1 MNYPNSRLR
10 RLRYNPNIRKLLED
24 VSLKT
29 SDLIYPIFVC
39 EGENIKEEIE
49 SLPGQYRYSID
60 NLLILT
66 KELISHNINSVLLF
80 GVSDKKDDNGNIA
93 CNHKSVIPK
102 AVKKIKENHNDDIL
116 VIADLCNCSY
126 TSHGHCGTII
136 DGDVDNDLTI
146 ETLCKQSM
154 ILAES
159 GVDIIAPSDMMDGR
173 TGEIRKELDKN
184 GFHKIPIFP
193 YSIKYASSFYGPF
206 RGAVSNS
213 LNGGDRKTHQMSFK
227 NSSEYLREI
236 EQDIN
241 EGCDAVIIKPALSY
255 LDIISKVKDRF
266 NIPIIGYNVS
276 GVYSMVKSAS
286 KENLIDEIDITMEIL
301 YSIKRAGATAI
312 ITYNAIEIAKKIN
325 KK

>member
-10 RLRYNPNIRKLLED
+10 RLRYNPNIRNLMED
-24 VSLKT
+24 VDLKA
-29 SDLIYPIFVC
+29 SDLIYPIFIC

-49 SLPGQYRYSID
+49 SLSGQYRYSID

-66 KELISHNINSVLLF
+66 KELISLNIKSILLF
-80 GVSDKKDDNGNIA
+80 GVSNNKDDSGNIA
-93 CNHKSVIPK
+93 CSHKSIIPK
-102 AVKKIKENHNDDIL
+102 AVKKIKEKYNNEIL

-126 TSHGHCGTII
+126 TSHGLCGTLI
-136 DGDVDNDLTI
+136 DGDVDNDSTI
-146 ETLCKQSM
+146 ETLCKQGV

-173 TGEIRKELDKN
+173 TLEIWKELDKN

-193 YSIKYASSFYGPF
+193 YSVKYASSFYGPF

-213 LNGGDRKTHQMSFK
+213 LDEGNRKTHQMSFK

-266 NIPIIGYNVS
+266 SIPIIGYCVS

-286 KENLIDEIDITMEIL
+286 RENLIDEVDVTMEIL
-301 YSIKRAGATAI
+301 FSIKRAGATAI
-312 ITYNAIEIAKKIN
+312 ITYSAIEIAKKLN

>member
-1 MNYPNSRLR
+1 MVALFPNTPISKKNTKGSEALNKNNLVCKALRLIKKNFNEIG
-10 RLRYNPNIRKLLED
+10 LMCD
-24 VSLKT
+24 VAL
-29 SDLIYPIFVC
+29 DP
-39 EGENIKEEIE
+39 
-49 SLPGQYRYSID
+49 
-60 NLLILT
+60 
-66 KELISHNINSVLLF
+66 
-80 GVSDKKDDNGNIA
+80 
-93 CNHKSVIPK
+93 
-102 AVKKIKENHNDDIL
+102 
-116 VIADLCNCSY
+116 Y
-126 TSHGHCGTII
+126 TTHGH
-136 DGDVDNDLTI
+136 DGILKDNHVDNDATI
-146 ETLCKQSM
+146 ETLCKQGV

-193 YSIKYASSFYGPF
+193 YSVKYASSFYGPF

-213 LNGGDRKTHQMSFK
+213 LDEGDRKTHQMSFK

-266 NIPIIGYNVS
+266 SIPIIGYCVS

-286 KENLIDEIDITMEIL
+286 RENLIDEIDVTMEIL
-301 YSIKRAGATAI
+301 FSIKRAGATSI
-312 ITYNAIEIAKKIN
+312 ITYNAIEIAKKLN
-325 KK
+325 KE